1 MKKEYIHI
9 VNGEGGIYLDIVE
22 KLFGKEEVRKTI
34 REDFNK
40 VKKELLLSNIDY
52 ADLRKVLIPFA
63 NAFSYFFSKKDLPNY
78 MYFSKI
84 YKQIILMLSK
94 QEKAI
99 FLCGD
104 LMYDYSMNNEI
115 KDLFE
120 KYEINCKDF
129 EESDFCNVIIV
140 GITINSANKISEM
153 LKEKFKAYR
162 GYCNITNPSKMKE
175 FCFSF
180 AIQKSIKI
188 GYKLIHSCPDEYD
201 KSNYSG
207 FCIKENTELSKYTLV
222 PIIEE
227 LYGSF
232 LTFRPFIDKIP
243 KKELLYS
250 LNAFYDL
257 DDIKKA
263 TEYAHSLNKKV
274 YVTVNIVFHNENL
287 EGLKDYL
294 LYLENVNVDGIIASD
309 IVVLKMIKDLKL
321 KTKVI
326 LSTQASTLNSFT
338 AEFYKDFGVDQI
350 VLAREALTSDIKAIK
365 GKTGLELECFV
376 HGAMCMSISGKC
388 ILSSFMTGRDSN
400 RGGCAQICR
409 WVFNEDKTPFTMTP
423 KDLNMIE
430 NIKEMID
437 LGVTTFKVEGRMRS
451 IYYISTVILCYRK
464 IIDKILNN
472 NLTEKDKSYYLK
484 ILNRVANRDSAPQF
498 FKNLPSVNDQ
508 YYNLRDEESNQ
519 DFLGIVKSYD
529 ENTHIAVIEERNF
542 FRKGDNIQFF
552 GPNTETFDYT
562 VNEIYN
568 ENDELIE
575 KANMPRMIIKLKVD
589 RHLNEND
596 LLRVKIN

>member
-1 MKKEYIHI
+1 MI
-9 VNGEGGIYLDIVE
+9 
-22 KLFGKEEVRKTI
+22 
-34 REDFNK
+34 
-40 VKKELLLSNIDY
+40 ELLAPAGDFERL
-52 ADLRKVLIPFA
+52 KF
-63 NAFSYFFSKKDLPNY
+63 AFSYGADAV
-78 MYFSKI
+78 YFGG
-84 YKQIILMLSK
+84 Q
-94 QEKAI
+94 
-99 FLCGD
+99 
-104 LMYDYSMNNEI
+104 
-115 KDLFE
+115 
-120 KYEINCKDF
+120 
-129 EESDFCNVIIV
+129 
-140 GITINSANKISEM
+140 
-153 LKEKFKAYR
+153 
-162 GYCNITNPSKMKE
+162 
-175 FCFSF
+175 
-180 AIQKSIKI
+180 
-188 GYKLIHSCPDEYD
+188 
-201 KSNYSG
+201 NYS
-207 FCIKENTELSKYTLV
+207 L
-222 PIIEE
+222 
-227 LYGSF
+227 
-232 LTFRPFIDKIP
+232 RA
-243 KKELLYS
+243 
-250 LNAFYDL
+250 NAKNFDL
-257 DDIKKA
+257 EDIKNA

-294 LYLENVNVDGIIASD
+294 LYLESVNVDGIIASD

-365 GKTGLELECFV
+365 DKTGLELECFV

-409 WVFNEDKTPFTMTP
+409 WVFNEDTAPFTMTP

-430 NIKEMID
+430 NIKEMIN

-472 NLTEKDKSYYLK
+472 TLTEEDKSYYLK
-484 ILNRVANRDSAPQF
+484 ILNRVANRESAPQF
-498 FKNLPSVNDQ
+498 FKSLPSVNDQ

-542 FRKGDNIQFF
+542 FKKGDNIEFF

-568 ENDELIE
+568 EKDELIE
-575 KANMPRMIIKLKVD
+575 KANIPRMIIKLKVD
-589 RHLNEND
+589 THLNEND